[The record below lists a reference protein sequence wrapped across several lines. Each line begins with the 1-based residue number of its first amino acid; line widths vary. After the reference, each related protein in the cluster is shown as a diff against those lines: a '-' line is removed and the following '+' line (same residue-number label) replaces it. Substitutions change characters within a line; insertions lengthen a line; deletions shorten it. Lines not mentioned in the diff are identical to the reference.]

1 MQGRYGA
8 TGYGKGV
15 LESADLDAV
24 LRVAI
29 YRAAIYGM
37 LFLDQLHASC
47 KIA

>member
-15 LESADLDAV
+15 LESAD